1 MRPWLALFLL
11 ASASA
16 APSAAAET
24 VLVIGDSHTA
34 GPFGGALDDALRAAP
49 GNRVA
54 TYGVCSARPQSFLS
68 ETDHGCGRRF
78 QDFAKKAPAKWLG
91 GRVYRKTRP
100 DGKGGTREVEFVKT
114 PALAQLLDDHAP
126 AAVVVALGSN
136 LPVSGP
142 SVRSTL
148 ARIHKSGA
156 ACVWIGPPDMRKPA
170 SAQVDEVY
178 QTLLANGVSPTATL
192 EESRKGFCRLVNS
205 RGFPDVR
212 YPAEGGDG
220 THYQGALGPLGA
232 AWGKDAAAAVLAFL
246 NP

>member
-1 MRPWLALFLL
+1 MRPLLILPLALAL
-11 ASASA
+11 ASSASA
-16 APSAAAET
+16 ADT
-24 VLVIGDSHTA
+24 ILVIGDSHTA
-34 GPFGGALDDALRAAP
+34 GPFGGALDEALRAAP
-49 GNRVA
+49 GGRVA

-78 QDFAKKAPAKWLG
+78 QDFEKKAPAKWLG

-126 AAVVVALGSN
+126 TAVVVALGSN

-156 ACVWIGPPDMRKPA
+156 ACVWVGPPDMRNP
-170 SAQVDEVY
+170 SSGQVDAVY
-178 QTLLANGVSPTATL
+178 QTLLENGVSPTATL

-205 RGFPDVR
+205 RDLPALR

-220 THYQGALGPLGA
+220 THYQGALAPLGA
-232 AWGKDAAAAVLAFL
+232 GWGKDAAAAVHAFL

>member
-1 MRPWLALFLL
+1 MGPWLAVLL

-24 VLVIGDSHTA
+24 VLVVGDSHTA

-78 QDFAKKAPAKWLG
+78 QDFERKAPAKWLG
-91 GRVYRKTRP
+91 RRVYRKTRP

-126 AAVVVALGSN
+126 GAVVVALGSN

-142 SVRSTL
+142 SVRSML
-148 ARIHKSGA
+148 AQIHKSGA
-156 ACVWIGPPDMRKPA
+156 ACVWVGPPDMRKPS

-205 RGFPDVR
+205 RGFADVR
-212 YPAEGGDG
+212 YPAQGGDG
-220 THYQGALGPLGA
+220 THYQGALASLGT

-246 NP
+246 KP